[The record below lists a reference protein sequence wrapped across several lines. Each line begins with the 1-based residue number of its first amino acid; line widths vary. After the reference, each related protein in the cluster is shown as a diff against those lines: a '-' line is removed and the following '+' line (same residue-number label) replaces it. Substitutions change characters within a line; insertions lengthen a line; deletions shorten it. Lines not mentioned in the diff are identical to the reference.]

1 MIYYSFDYYNIKLNV
16 CMSAYQVNK
25 RHAFLQQLTGLVKD
39 EEVTSFQNMN
49 TCVTTVTTCVLVF
62 SLLEVISY
70 YLYLFKV

>member
-1 MIYYSFDYYNIKLNV
+1 MIYYSFDYNINLNV

-25 RHAFLQQLTGLVKD
+25 RHAFLQRLIYVKE
-39 EEVTSFQNMN
+39 EEVTSYENVH
-49 TCVTTVTTCVLVF
+49 TCVTTVTACVLVF

>member
-1 MIYYSFDYYNIKLNV
+1 MIYYSYDYNINLNV

-25 RHAFLQQLTGLVKD
+25 RHAFLQRLIYVKED
-39 EEVTSFQNMN
+39 EVTSYENMN